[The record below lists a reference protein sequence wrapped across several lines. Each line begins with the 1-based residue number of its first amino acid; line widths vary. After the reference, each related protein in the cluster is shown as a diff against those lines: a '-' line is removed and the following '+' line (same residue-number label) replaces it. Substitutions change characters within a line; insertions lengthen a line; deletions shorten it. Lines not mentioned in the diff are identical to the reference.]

1 MKSLITLLCLLL
13 CSAGAYAQGPQAPA
27 APKPSQSTDQGGF
40 VLEMTLS
47 GDGLK
52 NGVNVLDLSLRDRS
66 GKPVEGAEITVT
78 PWMPVMGHGVW
89 EKPVVTERGGGN
101 YQVGNVVIIMGGLW
115 ELRIGVAKGKLQERA
130 SFPFYVAEKEEV
142 KKEAVAKPREGLQ
155 RQSAYYNVPNVTLL
169 NQDGKK
175 VNLRALIDSG
185 KPVIVNFIFSTCTTI
200 CPVMSASF
208 STLRGELGAGA
219 DRVQLISISID
230 PENDRPEQMKQYLS
244 RFKAGPGWEFLT
256 GSREDIGR
264 VLKAFDAFV
273 VDKMS
278 HEPLYLFHAPDS
290 DQWVRIKGMVRKSDL
305 MKELQRMEKK

>member
-1 MKSLITLLCLLL
+1 
-13 CSAGAYAQGPQAPA
+13 
-27 APKPSQSTDQGGF
+27 
-40 VLEMTLS
+40 
-47 GDGLK
+47 
-52 NGVNVLDLSLRDRS
+52 
-66 GKPVEGAEITVT
+66 
-78 PWMPVMGHGVW
+78 
-89 EKPVVTERGGGN
+89 
-101 YQVGNVVIIMGGLW
+101 
-115 ELRIGVAKGKLQERA
+115 
-130 SFPFYVAEKEEV
+130 
-142 KKEAVAKPREGLQ
+142 
-155 RQSAYYNVPNVTLL
+155 
-169 NQDGKK
+169 
-175 VNLRALIDSG
+175 
-185 KPVIVNFIFSTCTTI
+185 VIVNFIFSTCTTI

>member
-1 MKSLITLLCLLL
+1 MKSVMLFFCLLL
-13 CSAGAYAQGPQAPA
+13 CSTALYAQGPQGEP
-27 APKPSQSTDQGGF
+27 PLSKKSDQGSF
-40 VLEMTLS
+40 VLELAPS
-47 GDGLK
+47 GEGLK
-52 NGVNVLDLSLRDRS
+52 NGPNSFDLMLRDPA
-66 GKPVEGAEITVT
+66 GKGVEGAEITIT
-78 PWMPVMGHGVW
+78 PWMPLMGHGVW
-89 EKPVVTERGGGN
+89 EKPVVTERGGGH
-101 YQVGNVVIIMGGLW
+101 YQVGNVVIIMSGLW
-115 ELRIGVAKGKLQERA
+115 ELKVAVATGKKQDLA
-130 SFPFYVAEKEEV
+130 GFSFYVAEK
-142 KKEAVAKPREGLQ
+142 KEAPREAVEKPRDGFQ
-155 RQSAYYNVPNVTLL
+155 RQAASYSVPNVTLL
-169 NQDGKK
+169 NQDGRK
-175 VNLRALIDSG
+175 VNLKELIEGG

-208 STLRGELGAGA
+208 SNLRGELGTGA

-278 HEPLYLFHAPDS
+278 HEPLYLFRAPDS

-305 MKELQRMEKK
+305 MKELQTMEKK